1 MARIRHSFTVRDMS
15 TFLVGKPSSVRTAG
29 LLCLV
34 GAVIGMVGGLV
45 TGFISPAVASDRFSY
60 PFTPTGYVVAEIS
73 FAVNHVLL
81 LVGVLGV
88 AWSGAA
94 GARRLGR
101 AGVRVSV
108 VGLVALTL
116 CELVAIAL
124 ADSAYPTSR
133 TDLLETGYGI
143 STILIGVGLVM
154 AGIGV
159 VQTGRWSG
167 WSRYVVLACGVAVF
181 VIVIPGVFGPFLV
194 GRLVLTFWMLMFAG
208 LGFALVRN
216 ASPRCAETE
225 RVSVPDGVA
234 RET

>member
-1 MARIRHSFTVRDMS
+1 MARIREGVTVQAMS
-15 TFLVGKPSSVRTAG
+15 TYVAGRSSSVRTAG

-34 GAVIGMVGGLV
+34 GAIIGVAGGLV

-60 PFTPTGYVVAEIS
+60 PYTPTGYVVAEIS

-88 AWSGAA
+88 ARSGAV
-94 GARRLGR
+94 GDRRLGR
-101 AGVRVSV
+101 VGVRVSV

-116 CELVAIAL
+116 CELVAITL
-124 ADSAYPTSR
+124 ADSAYPTSQ

-154 AGIGV
+154 AGTGV
-159 VQTGRWSG
+159 VRTGRWSG

-181 VIVIPGVFGPFLV
+181 VVVIPGVFGPFLV

-208 LGFALVRN
+208 LGYALIHN
-216 ASPRCAETE
+216 ASQPSAGIE
-225 RVSVPDGVA
+225 RVSEPGGAA
-234 RET
+234 RKT